1 MRIDLGKLFRGAERD
16 EPLTCTPPRYDD
28 ADLVTATLDGCVL
41 TLTSSD
47 DGDDGATTVTL
58 TVTDSDGQPT
68 TLTFEVTVTP
78 LSGGLLRG
86 ARRVVL
92 PLTPGGD

>member
-16 EPLTCTPPRYDD
+16 EPLTCAATVGD
-28 ADLVTATLDGCVL
+28 ADLVTVTLDGCLL

-58 TVTDSDGQPT
+58 TVTDADGQT
-68 TLTFEVTVTP
+68 TALTLEVAVTP
-78 LSGGLLRG
+78 LPGGVLRG